1 MLQWFVVLHGDD
13 GSRREIPAGFGA
25 FQPRISGF
33 ATGETTALDVDYEL
47 RSDSALD
54 PKSLPKFKLDV
65 QLLPSETDG
74 DGMFLT
80 NIWTSWI
87 I

>member
-33 ATGETTALDVDYEL
+33 ATGETTALDVEFEL

-54 PKSLPKFKLDV
+54 PKTMPKFKLDV
-65 QLLPSETDG
+65 QLLPSDTDG

-80 NIWTSWI
+80 IKWTG
-87 I
+87 

>member
-25 FQPRISGF
+25 FQPRVNRF
-33 ATGETTALDVDYEL
+33 QAGETTALDVEYDL
-47 RSDSALD
+47 RSDSALH
-54 PKSLPKFKLDV
+54 PKTMPKFKLDV

-80 NIWTSWI
+80 NKWKIWI